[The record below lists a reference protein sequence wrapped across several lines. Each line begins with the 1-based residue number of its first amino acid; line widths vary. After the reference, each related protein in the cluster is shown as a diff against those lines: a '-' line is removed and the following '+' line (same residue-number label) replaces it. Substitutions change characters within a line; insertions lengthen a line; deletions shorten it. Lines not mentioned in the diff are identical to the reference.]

1 MPSKQVEDV
10 YNAQRA
16 AGKIDSRGRPTANK
30 YQCSRCNGTGD
41 EPEATGRNVSVLAE
55 LQKHLDD
62 VSVPRDQHDAMSEA
76 ANLIEKLLD
85 VIKRHREDRSYV
97 VGFSD
102 GFDAAISQMEP
113 AFVNANKERDDG

>member
-16 AGKIDSRGRPTANK
+16 AGNIDSRGRSVVNK
-30 YQCSRCNGTGD
+30 YQCAHCNGTGD
-41 EPEATGRNVSVLAE
+41 EPEAAGHDQGILAG

-62 VSVPRDQHDAMSEA
+62 LSVPRDQHDAMATA
-76 ANLIEKLLD
+76 ASVIEQMLAA
-85 VIKRHREDRSYV
+85 IKRHREDRPYV

-102 GFDAAISQMEP
+102 GFDAAINRMKP
-113 AFVNANKERDDG
+113 RIVNSRECDDD